1 MAQSMFKR
9 LARKYI
15 DLQHVLIIV
24 ISAYLIFTSG
34 SILIGRSLRANASFW
49 DQSHVYL
56 GLIGAFLSI
65 TFVITTCL
73 KGKWRQYFPWLIADF
88 SQLKSDILGIIK
100 GKLPIA
106 GGRGLFSVVEG
117 VGMLLFLAIG
127 ITGIAW
133 FATQG
138 SSDALMWR
146 GYHIQ
151 FAQGFIGFIVVHA
164 IFACLHLLDFIRN

>member
-15 DLQHVLIIV
+15 DLQHVLIIL
-24 ISAYLIFTSG
+24 ICAYLIFTSG
-34 SILIGRSLRANASFW
+34 SIFIGRSLRTNASFW

-65 TFVITTCL
+65 TFLITTSL
-73 KGKWRQYFPWLIADF
+73 KGKWRQYFPWLIGDF
-88 SQLKSDILGIIK
+88 SQLKTDILGFFK
-100 GKLPIA
+100 GKIPIA

-117 VGMLLFLAIG
+117 IGMLLFLAVG
-127 ITGIAW
+127 LTGIGW

-146 GYHIQ
+146 DYHIHL
-151 FAQGFIGFIVVHA
+151 AQALIGFIVVHA
-164 IFACLHLLDFIRN
+164 ISACLHLLDFFRN

>member
-15 DLQHVLIIV
+15 DLQHVLIII

-34 SILIGRSLRANASFW
+34 SILIGRQLRTHASFW

-56 GLIGAFLSI
+56 GLIAAFLSI

-88 SQLKSDILGIIK
+88 SQLKSDILGLFK
-100 GKLPIA
+100 GKIPIA

-117 VGMLLFLAIG
+117 IGMLLFLG
-127 ITGIAW
+127 VGLTGIAW

-138 SSDALMWR
+138 STDALMWR

-151 FAQGFIGFIVVHA
+151 LAQGFIGFIVLHV
-164 IFACLHLLDFIRN
+164 IFACLHLLDFFRN